1 MQKGK
6 CVALAFRMLC
16 VVMIAAGFLAAA
28 QAQQPPVKGRV
39 PYRGAVPPGK
49 TAPLPP
55 GRVPPGYPNRAPQ
68 PKALPAKTQPPRT
81 QPKGPKIPEPED
93 VKLTTKDGVTLT
105 ATYYPGTA
113 KKETVPIIMIHDIDG
128 QRGDYHGL
136 ASYLQTFGYASI
148 VPDLRGHGQSRTQTY
163 PNGNNGT
170 IDGDKLKGPALE
182 ACWLDIEA
190 CKKFLLEKNNEGE
203 LNIDQLCVIGA
214 EFGGILAVRWAAK
227 DWSWPALTSQKQGQD
242 VKAIVLLSPQ
252 ASYKGVAVRDAL
264 TSPAVRTQFSFML
277 VAGEKDTKATA
288 EAKKL
293 QKELQSQRPKVSD
306 DDSDRNKLKEVFL
319 IQPDVSLSGTKLLAS
334 GTGVPGNIAR
344 FIELRLVNRKADFP
358 WQDRSNPL
366 GK

>member
-6 CVALAFRMLC
+6 SVAIVFRSAC
-16 VVMIAAGFLAAA
+16 VVILATGLLAAA
-28 QAQQPPVKGRV
+28 RAQQQPVKGGG
-39 PYRGAVPPGK
+39 PYRPPLVPGK
-49 TAPLPP
+49 AAPLPP

-68 PKALPAKTQPPRT
+68 PKALPPRPQPAKT

-93 VKLTTKDGVTLT
+93 IKLTTKDGVNLK

-113 KKETVPIIMIHDIDG
+113 KKETVPIIMVHEIDG
-128 QRGDYHGL
+128 QRGDFHGL

-148 VPDLRGHGQSRTQTY
+148 VPDLRGHGQSKVQTL
-163 PNGNNGT
+163 PNGNNVT
-170 IDGDKLKGPALE
+170 IDADKLKGPALE
-182 ACWLDIEA
+182 SSWLDIEA

-214 EFGGILAVRWAAK
+214 EFGGILAARWAAK

-242 VKAIVLLSPQ
+242 VKAIVLLSPP
-252 ASYKGVAVRDAL
+252 ASYKGVAMREAL
-264 TSPAVRTQFSFML
+264 TSPAIRTQISFML

-293 QKELQSQRPKVSD
+293 EKELKSQRPKVAD
-306 DDSDRNKLKEVFL
+306 DDPDRSKLKEVFL

-334 GTGVPGNIAR
+334 GTGVPGNIAK
-344 FIELRLVNRKADFP
+344 FIELRLVNRKANFP

-366 GK
+366 GN